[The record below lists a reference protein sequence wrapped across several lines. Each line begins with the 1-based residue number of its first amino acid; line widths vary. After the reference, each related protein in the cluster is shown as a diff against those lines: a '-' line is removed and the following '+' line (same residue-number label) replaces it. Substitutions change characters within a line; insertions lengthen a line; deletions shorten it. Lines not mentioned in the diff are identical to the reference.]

1 MSLRSSIVAMCL
13 ALAPVYAANPMTCEC
28 PASGASTNSVVTV
41 TETRT
46 ATNDPPVSTV
56 IQTVT
61 KPADNNNGG
70 GGGNTNVHTVTVSN
84 VVTETQTAVVTVTQT
99 APPVGGGVKIV
110 TVTVTNTYTKA
121 GEPSTVYQTVT
132 NTGGGDNTNTNSAS
146 MTPPVTKPQD
156 TSSPTGGNS
165 NSNNPATTTDCP
177 PEGPGTTVDITMT
190 TKAPPTTIG
199 DNGGYPTTTA
209 SDHPFTCHHNGTCY
223 NHSGKP
229 ITNIVTFTQTGDL
242 CGVSTLLETVYN
254 TITATVV
261 VTADQPAPSSGFG
274 GNSTVN
280 GTSTEEGV
288 SRLRARKLLDVN
300 AAGHVV
306 RRKY

>member
-1 MSLRSSIVAMCL
+1 MCL

-70 GGGNTNVHTVTVSN
+70 GGGNTNIHTVTVSN
-84 VVTETQTAVVTVTQT
+84 VVTETQTAIVTVTQT

-132 NTGGGDNTNTNSAS
+132 NTGGGDNTNTNTKSAS